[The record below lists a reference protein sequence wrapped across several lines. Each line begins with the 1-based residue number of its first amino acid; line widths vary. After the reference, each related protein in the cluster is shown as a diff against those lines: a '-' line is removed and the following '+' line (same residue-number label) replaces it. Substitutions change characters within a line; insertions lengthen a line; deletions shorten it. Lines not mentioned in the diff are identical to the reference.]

1 MSYDRVSNI
10 PTLMQA
16 GYVHHRIYV
25 ELHSSVHRRYAA
37 GLLLIAPLGDLI
49 RRRPLV
55 LTLTLVGCV
64 LTFGLAFT
72 ESFVAF
78 EVICFFVGVATCVP
92 QILIPLAA
100 DLAPPQR
107 RATAISI
114 VVSGLLLGILIARV
128 ISGLVAQFVSWRVV
142 YYLAIGLQGMIF
154 ALLYFLLP
162 DFPAVHNE
170 GVTYWGILLSMAKFA
185 VTEPLLIQASLVCF
199 ASMAC
204 FTNFWVSDI
213 SPTFVRVN
221 HLIGVR

>member
-1 MSYDRVSNI
+1 M
-10 PTLMQA
+10 
-16 GYVHHRIYV
+16 
-25 ELHSSVHRRYAA
+25 
-37 GLLLIAPLGDLI
+37 
-49 RRRPLV
+49 
-55 LTLTLVGCV
+55 LTFIGCV
-64 LTFGLAFT
+64 LTFGVAFT
-72 ESFVAF
+72 KSFVAF
-78 EVICFFVGVATCVP
+78 EVISFFIGVATCVP

-142 YYLAIGLQGMIF
+142 FYLAIGLQGIIF

-170 GVTYWGILLSMAKFA
+170 GVTYWRILLSMAKFA

-204 FTNFWVSDI
+204 FTNFWVGDI
-213 SPTFVRVN
+213 PLTCVRIDQ
-221 HLIGVR
+221 LIDIR